1 MNIKTFVDEKGRPN
15 HIEFALCNMHPGQWF
30 GFSDPK
36 NKVYE
41 NLIVHDSSITKPTE
55 EAVNAKL
62 KELQDAW
69 DAANGG

>member
-1 MNIKTFVDEKGRPN
+1 MNTKTFVDEKGRPN

-36 NKVYE
+36 NKTYA

-55 EAVNAKL
+55 SAVNAKL